1 MRCYIT
7 LIMGITLEID
17 TVLIQWVVV
26 LLIPWNDAGNEM
38 YSELIKL

>member
-7 LIMGITLEID
+7 LIMGVTLEID

-26 LLIPWNDAGNEM
+26 LLIPWNDAVNEM